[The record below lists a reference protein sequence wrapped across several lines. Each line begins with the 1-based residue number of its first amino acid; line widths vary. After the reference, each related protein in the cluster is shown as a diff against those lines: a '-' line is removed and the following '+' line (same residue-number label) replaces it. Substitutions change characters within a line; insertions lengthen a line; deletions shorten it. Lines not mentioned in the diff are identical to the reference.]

1 MIKRLLIAN
10 RGEIAGRIAR
20 TCRRLGVEY
29 VTVHSEAD
37 AGAAYLEGSVA
48 SMCIGPTAASGS
60 YLNIERL
67 LDAARNTHCDAVH
80 PGYGF
85 LSENPVFAAAVV
97 EAGMVF
103 VGPDAPTIAAMGDKG
118 RAKALMA
125 EAGVPVIPGSS
136 EASDEPARIV
146 EMVKTIGLPVLLKP
160 VAGGGGK
167 GMEVVTDWDRLAAA
181 AESGIRLARSSF
193 ADGRLLVERL
203 VREPRHIEVQV
214 FGDSHGNVVHLFER
228 ECSLQR
234 RHQKIVE
241 EAPAAN
247 LDEGIREQLL
257 SAAVRG
263 ARAIGYRN
271 AGTFEFIVGTD
282 GSFYFLE
289 VNTRLQVEHPVTEEI
304 TGIDLVEWQLRVA
317 EGEPLPLQQQDIV
330 ARGHAIECRVYAEDP
345 ARNFQPT
352 PGRVQRVMW
361 PANLRVESALCNG
374 EDVSPHY
381 DPMVAKLIACAPD
394 RHQALRAMHEG
405 LQHTG
410 LFGLTTNIG
419 FLDRLLVDP
428 AVVEGRIH
436 TRYIDEN
443 LGRLVVDSGSSAMAL
458 ACSAALLSAGIAPP
472 ATGTVSRSPWESSAL
487 TGIVDRS
494 QLDRDAPFGRIA
506 LRSGEHWVTARLL
519 AVGESSARVAIG
531 ERDASTYEVAIGV
544 RDGAWGGA
552 VDGVPWSAVEVPGA
566 IELVIA
572 GQRVRFE
579 TRLDE
584 SGPTDGESVATAPM
598 AGTVALINVSAGD
611 VVARG
616 SVLAVVEAMKMENPV
631 VAQCDGVVERVLVD
645 VGASVSGGQALVLL
659 EAE

>member
-1 MIKRLLIAN
+1 MIARVLIAN
-10 RGEIAGRIAR
+10 RGEIAQRIAR
-20 TCRRLGVEY
+20 TCRRLGIEY

-37 AGAAYLEGSVA
+37 TGAAYLEGSVA
-48 SMCIGPTAASGS
+48 SVCIGPTAASES
-60 YLNIERL
+60 YLNVARL
-67 LDAARNTHCDAVH
+67 LDAARKTRCDAVH

-85 LSENPVFAAAVV
+85 LSENPIFAAAVV
-97 EAGMVF
+97 EAGMLF
-103 VGPDAPTIAAMGDKG
+103 VGPDARTIAAMGDKA
-118 RAKALMA
+118 RAKTLMA
-125 EAGVPVIPGSS
+125 QAGVPVIPGSS
-136 EASDEPARIV
+136 EASDEAARVV
-146 EMVKTIGLPVLLKP
+146 EMAKAVGLPVLLKP

-167 GMEVVTDWDRLAAA
+167 GMEVVTHWDRLAAA

-203 VREPRHIEVQV
+203 VRQPRHIEVQV
-214 FGDSHGNVVHLFER
+214 FGDTHGNVVHLFER

-247 LDEGIREQLL
+247 LDESVRQQLL

-282 GSFYFLE
+282 GSFHFLE

-304 TGIDLVEWQLRVA
+304 TGVDLVEWQLRVA
-317 EGEPLPLQQQDIV
+317 DGEPLPLTQQEIA
-330 ARGHAIECRVYAEDP
+330 ARGHAVECRVYAED
-345 ARNFQPT
+345 ASRNFQPT
-352 PGRVQRVMW
+352 PGRVQRVIW
-361 PANLRVESALCNG
+361 PARMRVESALRNG
-374 EDVSPHY
+374 DDVSPHY
-381 DPMVAKLIACAPD
+381 DPMIAKLVAHAPD
-394 RHQALRAMHEG
+394 RGRALQAMRDG
-405 LQHTG
+405 LQRTA

-419 FLDRLLVDP
+419 FLDRLLADP
-428 AVVEGRIH
+428 AVVEGPIH

-443 LGRLVVDSGSSAMAL
+443 LDRLVVDSDSTAMAL
-458 ACSAALLSAGIAPP
+458 ACAAVLSSARPGGA
-472 ATGTVSRSPWESSAL
+472 TVSRSPWESSAL

-494 QLDRDAPFGRIA
+494 QLDPDAPFGRIA
-506 LRSGEHWVTARLL
+506 FRCGERWATARLL
-519 AVGESSARVAIG
+519 AVGESSARVALG
-531 ERDASTYEVAIGV
+531 EQDACEYEVTIGL
-544 RDGAWGGA
+544 RDGVWSGT
-552 VDGVPWSAVEVPGA
+552 VDGSPWSAIEVPGA
-566 IELVIA
+566 IELVVA

-584 SGPTDGESVATAPM
+584 SGPTQGERVAAAPM

-611 VVARG
+611 AVARG
-616 SVLAVVEAMKMENPV
+616 AVLAVVEAMKMENPV
-631 VAQCDGVVERVLVD
+631 VAQCDGVVEQVLVE